1 MTLEEAKKQFTL
13 EHRTATN
20 TVGEN
25 EIGVKK
31 RLPGTAEKPYVSFY
45 AIEPKKAVGFNGRVL
60 GEYDSLEEVKNSFVG
75 LSFASDIDPNG
86 WVVSPE
92 KMVVIQ

>member
-1 MTLEEAKKQFTL
+1 MTFEEAVERFTS
-13 EHRTATN
+13 EQRTAIN

-25 EIGVKK
+25 EIGVKE
-31 RLPGTAEKPYVSFY
+31 RLPSTAEKPFVTFY
-45 AIEPKKAVGFNGRVL
+45 AIGPKKAIGFNGAML
-60 GEYDSLEEVKNSFVG
+60 GEYDSLEEAKNSFVG

-92 KMVVIQ
+92 NW

>member
-1 MTLEEAKKQFTL
+1 MTLEEAEKQFTL
-13 EHRTATN
+13 EYRTATN

-25 EIGVKK
+25 EIVVKK
-31 RLPGTAEKPYVSFY
+31 RLPNIAEKLYVAYY
-45 AIEPKKAVGFNGRVL
+45 ATEPKKPLAFNGHLL
-60 GEYDSLEEVKNSFVG
+60 GEYSSLEEVKNHFVG

-92 KMVVIQ
+92 KG

>member
-1 MTLEEAKKQFTL
+1 MTLEEAEKQFTL
-13 EHRTATN
+13 EHRTAIN

-25 EIGVKK
+25 EIVVKK
-31 RLPGTAEKPYVSFY
+31 RLPNTAEKPYVAYF
-45 AIEPKKAVGFNGRVL
+45 AIEPKKPIAFNGGLL
-60 GEYDSLEEVKNSFVG
+60 GEFSSLEEVKNHFVG

-92 KMVVIQ
+92 KG

>member
-1 MTLEEAKKQFTL
+1 MTLEEAEKQFTL

-25 EIGVKK
+25 EIVVKK
-31 RLPGTAEKPYVSFY
+31 RLPDTAEKLYAAYY
-45 AIEPKKAVGFNGRVL
+45 AIEPKKPFAFNGHLL
-60 GEYDSLEEVKNSFVG
+60 GEFSSLEEVKNHFVG

-92 KMVVIQ
+92 EG